1 MMSWSYQSSNPCTVL
16 VKEKSDSHHVDC
28 SPSIQ
33 SSSSTNRPNQD
44 TSVNDHQ
51 QDSVVSSSL
60 GNIIGGKAKK
70 RVKRQVLDVVV
81 DGDGHEEEVEIVEKR
96 ILVNI
101 SIGMDN
107 GLGTSHQEVY
117 KLQVAVPL
125 KNEAKNHKDFYTY
138 QIHENENYDEEEIY
152 EHVADDEEN
161 TTENVFTNT
170 TSSSNQET
178 TTFDLFSA
186 SSSSS
191 FPTDCCEG
199 LHGKFY
205 KCKRLM
211 ETTKAS

>member
-1 MMSWSYQSSNPCTVL
+1 MSWSYQSSNPCTVL

-51 QDSVVSSSL
+51 QDSIVSSSL

-152 EHVADDEEN
+152 EHVANDEEN

>member
-1 MMSWSYQSSNPCTVL
+1 MSWSYQSSNPCTVL
-16 VKEKSDSHHVDC
+16 VKEKSDSHLVDC

-44 TSVNDHQ
+44 SSVNDHQ

-70 RVKRQVLDVVV
+70 REKRQVLDVVV
-81 DGDGHEEEVEIVEKR
+81 DGDGHEEVENVEKR

-107 GLGTSHQEVY
+107 GLGTSQQEVY
-117 KLQVAVPL
+117 NLQVAVPL
-125 KNEAKNHKDFYTY
+125 KNEPKNHKDFYTY
-138 QIHENENYDEEEIY
+138 QIHENDNDEEEIY
-152 EHVADDEEN
+152 EHVVAEEEEN
-161 TTENVFTNT
+161 TTENMNVFTNT
-170 TSSSNQET
+170 TSSNNEET
-178 TTFDLFSA
+178 TPFDLFSA

-191 FPTDCCEG
+191 FPCDCCEG
-199 LHGKFY
+199 LHGKVY

-211 ETTKAS
+211 ETTKPS